1 MKNDSAAIAE
11 MPPRAEQ
18 GFADFD
24 IVLQPVSHPD
34 LGEIRIEDNL
44 FAIGRTEPPF
54 VSYPQDKVADLS
66 RRHARIFCEY
76 GVLYIADLDSKNG
89 TTVNGVN
96 IQQKISRLHDGDEI
110 CFGRSLTYKL
120 KLGTRERAPR
130 HTDRL
135 VSMTLTPQK
144 AETGIQPIIITQLPF
159 LVSKSDDVFGRY
171 KNEFPHQV
179 EYLSRRHAH
188 IFMRGGSP
196 CVEDLG
202 STNGTFVNGKRLE
215 EHAVCLSDGDVLAFG
230 GHHFVY
236 VVSLQKDATAI
247 DPTVT
252 KISDPPPKVMPPVPD
267 AMDKTT
273 FIAAPDSFLDIFC
286 IEPAGQA
293 EEEPVSEE
301 RKDTDGVA
309 KETRKPRSRGKFSSM
324 VRGAAQALHDGEPRD
339 NRRARWWAAIAFM
352 MMSVVA
358 VLAYLHAGGERQLKE
373 MVAQGEYEQA
383 AVLASRDLESD
394 PDNGGLQSLGTE
406 ALLKAHLPR
415 WLEALRKGD
424 YAQAGTMLAAM
435 KEMGNSNKDV
445 QPLLAELEWMGK
457 LSEFAATRK
466 QADAPIRIFA
476 DEERIKMLLAYWD
489 EDTSGHQRSLA
500 RIVSHV
506 PEFREPYAT
515 ALSHLRRLQSENA
528 VYLAAMD
535 RLKSTID
542 TELGRDRP
550 EALTAVLD
558 DYAEKYPR
566 IGGMDVLRRDLQQ
579 YIRIDDAMRDRQ
591 IAPLA
596 HHLAAVQLAT
606 PPFKAKMESLAT
618 AGRLPP
624 PDLLAGY
631 AEAANAWSKG
641 DSKAALSMLEKLK
654 GGAWNDSVA
663 NDLARRQNVVKQFAA
678 LQGARSDKGF
688 DERLLSFYGVLDP
701 REDSYFIRAVESDLV
716 ANKGRVLKRAEER
729 VTRAAALWRE
739 YQENGAIDAGLRI
752 EPGVSER
759 FRMQAGLLSRAH
771 DDVVQGVRIHK
782 QLKAV
787 QPGQWDTLQFEIEA
801 EMAQQRNALLGL
813 QGNADGKV
821 LKAKMELLKVGAK

>member
-1 MKNDSAAIAE
+1 MKNDSAVIAE
-11 MPPRAEQ
+11 RPPRAEQ

-24 IVLQPVSHPD
+24 IVLEPVSHPD
-34 LGEIRIEDNL
+34 LGDIRIEDNL

-54 VSYPQDKVADLS
+54 VTYPQDKVADLS

-76 GVLYIADLDSKNG
+76 GVVYIADLDSKNG

-110 CFGRSLTYKL
+110 CFGRSLTYRV

-135 VSMTLTPQK
+135 VSMTLTPEK
-144 AETGIQPIIITQLPF
+144 ADTGIQPIVITQLPF

-171 KNEFPHQV
+171 KNDFPHQV

-215 EHAVCLSDGDVLAFG
+215 EHAVCLADGDVLAFG

-236 VVSLQKDATAI
+236 TVSLQKDTTAI

-252 KISDPPPKVMPPVPD
+252 KISDPPPKVMPAVPD

-273 FIAAPDSFLDIFC
+273 FIAAPDSFLEIFC
-286 IEPAGQA
+286 IEPAGQT
-293 EEEPVSEE
+293 EEEPVNEE
-301 RKDTDGVA
+301 KKEADGA
-309 KETRKPRSRGKFSSM
+309 ARESRKPRARGKFSSM
-324 VRGAAQALHDGEPRD
+324 VRGAAQALHDGERTTG
-339 NRRARWWAAIAFM
+339 RRGRWWAAIAF
-352 MMSVVA
+352 
-358 VLAYLHAGGERQLKE
+358 VLLTVAGGWAYFHTGTERQLQD
-373 MVAQGEYEQA
+373 MVAQGDHEQA
-383 AVLASRDLESD
+383 ALLASRVLESD
-394 PDNGGLQSLGTE
+394 PGNGGLQALGTE
-406 ALLKAHLPR
+406 ALLKAHVPG
-415 WLEALRKGD
+415 WLKVLQAGD
-424 YAQAGTMLAAM
+424 FAQAAAIHATMTQL
-435 KEMGNSNKDV
+435 GGSNKDV

-476 DEERIKMLLAYWD
+476 DEERIKQLLAYWD

-500 RIVSHV
+500 RIVTHV

-528 VYLAAMD
+528 VYLAAID

-550 EALTAVLD
+550 EALTVVFN

-566 IGGMDVLRRDLQQ
+566 IGGMDQLKRDLQQ
-579 YIRIDDAMRDRQ
+579 YIRIDSVLRDRN
-591 IAPLA
+591 IGPLA
-596 HHLAAVQLAT
+596 HYLEAAQFTT
-606 PPFKAKMESLAT
+606 PPFKAKLQSLVST
-618 AGRLPP
+618 DRLPP
-624 PDLLAGY
+624 PDLLSRY
-631 AEAANAWSKG
+631 TDVSKAWNRG
-641 DSKAALSMLEKLK
+641 DTKAALSALETMK
-654 GGAWNDSVA
+654 GGAWNDSVMS
-663 NDLARRQNVVKQFAA
+663 DLARRQNVVKQFAA
-678 LQGARSDKGF
+678 LQGARGEKGF
-688 DERLLSFYGVLDP
+688 DERLLAFYGVLDP
-701 REDSYFIRAVESDLV
+701 REDGYFVRAVESDLV
-716 ANKGRVLKRAEER
+716 ANKAKVLKRAEEK

-752 EPGVSER
+752 ESGISER
-759 FRMQAGLLSRAH
+759 FRSQAGLLSRAH
-771 DDVVQGVRIHK
+771 DDVVQGVRVHK
-782 QLKAV
+782 QLKAA
-787 QPGQWDTLQFEIEA
+787 QPAQWDTLQYEIEA
-801 EMAQQRNALLGL
+801 EMAQQRSALLGL
-813 QGNADGKV
+813 QG
-821 LKAKMELLKVGAK
+821 